1 MRMSLAEAAAAMQ
14 GVLHGPDAPFSAVSI
29 DSRRV
34 FDGSLFFALGGA
46 RHDGHEYVPAARSAG
61 AVAAVVCRE
70 EAAAGTPC
78 IVVDDTQLALGR
90 LAQAWRM
97 KLPVTVVAITGNSG
111 KTTTKEFTAAV
122 LRTAAPTLSTPG
134 NYNNELGMPLT
145 LLQLDESHRYAV
157 IEMGQGRP
165 GDIAYLARIARPAI
179 ALVTN
184 VTGAHL
190 GGFGSMEAIAAGKAE
205 VYASLTG
212 DGVAIVN
219 LDDGFS
225 GYWLD
230 HLPACRRVT
239 FGTAAVADVRAE
251 VISVG
256 DDGCARFELVAG
268 VTRVAVVLGIPGIHN
283 VSNALAAAAV
293 GMVCGIPAEGIAT
306 ALATVRPVGGRMAV
320 RELPGGIRLV
330 DDTYNANPGSVRVA
344 VDTLC
349 AWPGRRVLALGE
361 MAELGPAAADLHRE
375 IGDYARQKGVDALF
389 VTGSHASDVVAG
401 FGDGASAFVNPDEL
415 VKALRAELADGVTVL
430 VKGSR
435 SARMERVVAAITGEQ
450 DAALAH

>member
-1 MRMSLAEAAAAMQ
+1 MSLADAALAMR
-14 GVLHGPDAPFSAVSI
+14 GVLHGADASFSAVTT

-34 FDGSLFFALGGA
+34 SAGSLFFALSGVH
-46 RHDGHEYVPAARSAG
+46 HDGHEYVQAARAAG

-70 EAAAGTPC
+70 EAAAGGPS
-78 IVVDDTQLALGR
+78 IVVDDVQLALGR
-90 LAQAWRM
+90 LAHTWRM
-97 KLPVTVVAITGNSG
+97 QLPVTVVAITGNSG
-111 KTTTKEFTAAV
+111 KTTTKELTAAV
-122 LRTAAPTLSTPG
+122 LRTAAPTLATPG
-134 NYNNELGMPLT
+134 NYNNEIGMPLT
-145 LLQLDESHRYAV
+145 LLQLDEDHRYAV
-157 IEMGQGRP
+157 IEMGQGQP
-165 GDIAYLARIARPAI
+165 GDIAYLARIARPSV

-205 VYASLTG
+205 VYASLDS

-219 LDDGFS
+219 LDDRFS

-230 HLPACRRVT
+230 CLPACGRVT
-239 FGTAAVADVRAE
+239 FGTAAAADVRAE
-251 VISVG
+251 AISVG
-256 DDGCARFELVAG
+256 DDGCARFELVSGGA
-268 VTRVAVVLGIPGIHN
+268 RVAVALGIPGIHN
-283 VSNALAAAAV
+283 VSNALAAVAV
-293 GMVCGIPAEGIAT
+293 GTVCGIPAEDIAK

-320 RELPGGIRLV
+320 RELSGGIRLV
-330 DDTYNANPGSVRVA
+330 DDTYNANPGSVRAA

-349 AWPGRRVLALGE
+349 AWRGRRVLVLGE
-361 MAELGPAAADLHRE
+361 MAELGAAAAELHRE
-375 IGDYARQKGVDALF
+375 IGEYACRKGVDALF

-401 FGDGASAFVNPDEL
+401 FGDRASAFATVDEL
-415 VKALRAELADGVTVL
+415 VKALQAEVAEGVTIL